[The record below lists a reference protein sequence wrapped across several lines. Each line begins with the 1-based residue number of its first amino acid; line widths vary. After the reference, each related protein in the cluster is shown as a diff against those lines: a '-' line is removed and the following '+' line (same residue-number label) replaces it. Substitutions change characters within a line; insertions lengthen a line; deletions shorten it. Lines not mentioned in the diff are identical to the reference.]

1 MELILYTSNST
12 GVASNC
18 LYPNRAV
25 ITDPAGLVAAGK
37 FDQVFARYK
46 DNYRSIENFLESY
59 VIPQDVDNESDDPN
73 DWKTVEDLEEEFADV
88 DHVIIPS
95 RHNMLPKGN
104 KSARPRHHILFP
116 CQKYDDPA
124 MYTAVKNAL
133 QKKYPFFDQKAQDAA
148 RFFYGSRVRGI
159 RCGLA

>member
-25 ITDPAGLVAAGK
+25 ITDPDGLVAAGK

-88 DHVIIPS
+88 VITACLVLKELELDPAEALAKKIA
-95 RHNMLPKGN
+95 KI
-104 KSARPRHHILFP
+104 SARGG
-116 CQKYDDPA
+116 
-124 MYTAVKNAL
+124 V
-133 QKKYPFFDQKAQDAA
+133 
-148 RFFYGSRVRGI
+148 
-159 RCGLA
+159 